1 MMKSLPLS
9 FLIAAA
15 LLAGCAPLQHSVRPA
30 PEAPAK
36 AQAEA
41 QAAAQAK
48 ADEAA
53 AAEEAALRAR
63 LPKQA
68 LTPRMLQEFL
78 LAEIA
83 ARRGRLDEAGELY
96 LDLARTTRDPRIA
109 RRATEIALHGRRIET
124 ALAASRLWL
133 ESDPESAAARQAMI
147 GLLAAAGRFEEL
159 KVALPA
165 WLAADARQLPGNLM
179 RLNRLFA
186 RGGDRKAVREIVD
199 QVTTPY
205 LELPEAHFARAQAA
219 FEARELTAARAA
231 LQRALE
237 LKPDWELAALFRAQ
251 ITANHDVAMQELGQ
265 FVAANPQA
273 REARLAYARALA
285 NDRSYEE
292 ARREFRILLEQGA
305 ADPAK
310 NGDIV
315 FAVAVLSLQ
324 LNDTQ
329 EAEKHLRRLVDI
341 DHPEADRA
349 RFFLGQ
355 IAEEGKRWNDAL
367 KWFDAVGRGEHYL
380 PARLHAAGVLAKQGK
395 LDAARET
402 LHSAEAGTPRERNQL
417 VIGEAQLLR
426 EAGRIADAHAVL
438 VAALERQP
446 DEPELLYEAALL
458 AERLGRVDEMESRL
472 RRLIELRPDHA
483 HAYNALGFS
492 LADRN
497 IRLAEARALIDR
509 ALELAP
515 DDPFILDSKGWVL
528 FRQGEMQAALEA
540 LQHAY
545 GLRADPEIAAH
556 LGEVLWTLGRKEEAR
571 QTWEKAR
578 RANPANEALAET
590 IKRFLP

>member
-1 MMKSLPLS
+1 MRPLLPLLVS
-9 FLIAAA
+9 AVLI
-15 LLAGCAPLQHSVRPA
+15 AGCAPLQQVRLA
-30 PEAPAK
+30 PEAPAG
-36 AQAEA
+36 AQAQEA

-48 ADEAA
+48 AEEAVAAAEAA
-53 AAEEAALRAR
+53 ARAR

-68 LTPRMLQEFL
+68 LTPRILQEYL

-83 ARRGRLDEAGELY
+83 ARRGRLTEAGELY
-96 LDLARTTRDPRIA
+96 LDLARTTRDPRLA
-109 RRATEIALHGRRIET
+109 RRATEIALHGRRPET
-124 ALAASRLWL
+124 ALAAARLWL
-133 ESDPESAAARQAMI
+133 ESDPDSPAARQAMI

-165 WLAADARQLPGNLM
+165 WLAAEPRQLPANLL

-199 QVTTPY
+199 QVTEPY

-219 FEARELTAARAA
+219 FEAREPAAARAA

-251 ITANHDVAMQELGQ
+251 ITTDHAEAMRELGE
-265 FVAANPQA
+265 FVAANPGA

-285 NDRSYEE
+285 NDRRYAE
-292 ARREFRILLEQGA
+292 ARREFRTLLEQSA
-305 ADPAK
+305 SDPAR

-324 LNDTQ
+324 LGDTQ

-341 DHPEADRA
+341 RHPEVDRA

-355 IAEEGKRWNDAL
+355 IAEDGKRWDEAL
-367 KWFDAVGRGEHYL
+367 RWYDGVGRGEHYL
-380 PARLHAAGVLAKQGK
+380 SARLKAANVLARQGR
-395 LDAARET
+395 LDAARDH
-402 LHSAEAGTPRERNQL
+402 LHATEAATARERVQL
-417 VIGEAQLLR
+417 LIGEAQLLR
-426 EAGRIADAHAVL
+426 EAGRIDEAHAVL
-438 VAALERQP
+438 AAALERQP

-458 AERLGRVDEMESRL
+458 AERLGRVDELESRL
-472 RRLIELRPDHA
+472 RRLIEIRPDHA

-497 IRLAEARALIDR
+497 LRLAEARALIDR

-528 FRQGEMQAALEA
+528 FRQGEPQAALET
-540 LQHAY
+540 LQ
-545 GLRADPEIAAH
+545 RAFAIRPDPEIAAH
-556 LGEVLWTLGRKEEAR
+556 LGEVLWTLGRKDEAR

-578 RANPANEALAET
+578 QEHPGNEVLAET
-590 IKRFLP
+590 IKRFSH